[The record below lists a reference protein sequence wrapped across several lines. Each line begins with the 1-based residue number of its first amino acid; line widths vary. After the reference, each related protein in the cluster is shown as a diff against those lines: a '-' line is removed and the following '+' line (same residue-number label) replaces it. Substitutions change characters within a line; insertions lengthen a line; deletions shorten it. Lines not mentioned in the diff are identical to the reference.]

1 MKILLMTQYF
11 FPEPGAATN
20 RLLSF
25 ARGFAAKGHD
35 VTVLCEFP
43 CYPSG
48 NLPKQYRFKFLKKER
63 FEDFD
68 VVRAFVVPTTRFGL
82 ISRLLNYA
90 SFLVSSFL
98 IGLFLK
104 RPDVIIASSPPPT
117 VGLSAATLSFL
128 KMVPLVGDIR
138 DLWPEYAIAIGEL
151 KSGVAIVSSRI
162 TELIFYRRCFAFVTI
177 SRGLKDYLEKK
188 APGKKVFIVMNGSSI
203 PEHGVYSCKQA
214 NCFAG
219 TITHVCYAGVV
230 GLLQPIQDIVDAA
243 QITLNDKS
251 IIYSVIGDG
260 VKRESL
266 ENQLLSKNLDNI
278 IFTGGLPFNETLDRL
293 LQSDIAVVPL
303 LDIEHFKSALPS
315 KFFDYMALGLPII
328 LGVDGEARQILESH
342 QTGIYY
348 KPGSPED
355 LVDKIKWLQ
364 VHPQQARAMGQAGR
378 KLVFESFSR
387 SVLAEKMEKIIS
399 ELIES
404 R

>member
-11 FPEPGAATN
+11 YPEPGAATN

-25 ARGFAAKGHD
+25 ARGFARKGHD

-48 NLPKQYRFKFLKKER
+48 ILPKQYRFKLLKKER
-63 FEDFD
+63 FENFD
-68 VVRAFVVPTTRFGL
+68 VIRTFIIPTARFGL

-90 SFLVSSFL
+90 SFLASSFL
-98 IGLFLK
+98 VGLFLK
-104 RPDVIIASSPPPT
+104 RADVIIASSPPPT
-117 VGLSAATLSFL
+117 VGLSAAALSFL

-151 KSGVAIVSSRI
+151 KSGVAIVSSRV
-162 TELIFYRRCFAFVTI
+162 TEFIFYSRCFAFVTI
-177 SRGLKDYLEKK
+177 SQGLKDYLERK
-188 APGKKVFIVMNGSSI
+188 APGKRVFIVMNGSSI
-203 PEHGVYSCKQA
+203 PEQEAYSCKRA

-219 TITHVCYAGVV
+219 TVTHVCYAGVV

-243 QITLNDKS
+243 QITLNDRS

-278 IFTGGLPFNETLDRL
+278 IFTGSLPFNETLDRL

-328 LGVDGEARQILESH
+328 LGVDGEARNILESN
-342 QTGIYY
+342 QTGVYY

-364 VHPQQARAMGQAGR
+364 AHAQKARAMGEAGR

-387 SVLAEKMEKIIS
+387 SVLADKMERIVA